1 MAEVR
6 PNRADLDG
14 GAHLLASARARLSAA
29 RADLALPDS
38 LRLSEWQRTTLLALL
53 ARLVRGIEDDLRSA
67 LSRRF
72 AAEGQEALG
81 AALSSAQLAI
91 ALPILEE
98 AGALGEPALIAVLL
112 RRAEEHRLSRASG
125 ETALLVELAGDAD
138 EAIAAEAMSLLTA
151 HSGRFDAFQE
161 PLMGR
166 IELPAELEH
175 DLVWSIA
182 AALRRYLV
190 ARHQVSAPAADEAI
204 AAAAGEWLSGY
215 DEGATVEALSL
226 RLARRLHGAGRLD
239 DGLVV
244 RTLEDAGLPLF
255 LAALAVRTGLD
266 PASAWEI
273 LADAAGRGPAL
284 LLRAA
289 GLERRHAAVI
299 LLRLLD
305 REEAV
310 IPQLDLFDTTPDGEA
325 TRLLGLWRLDPGY
338 RAAVARLAA

>member
-14 GAHLLASARARLSAA
+14 GAHLLATARARLAA
-29 RADLALPDS
+29 ANADLALPEAF
-38 LRLSEWQRTTLLALL
+38 RLNEWQRTTLLALL
-53 ARLVRGIEDDLRSA
+53 ARLVRTIEDDLRSA

-72 AAEGQEALG
+72 ASEGQETLG
-81 AALSSAQLAI
+81 AALSSAHIAI
-91 ALPILEE
+91 ALPILNES
-98 AGALGEPALIAVLL
+98 AALARPGLIAALL

-125 ETALLVELAGDAD
+125 ETALLVELAGDED
-138 EAIAAEAMSLLTA
+138 EAVAPEAMSLLTA

-166 IELPAELEH
+166 IELPAEIEH

-190 ARHQVSAPAADEAI
+190 AQHQVAAPAADEAI
-204 AAAAGEWLSGY
+204 AAAAGEWLAGY
-215 DEGATVEALSL
+215 DEGASVDALSL
-226 RLARRLHGAGRLD
+226 RLVRRLDAAGRLD
-239 DGLVV
+239 DGLVL
-244 RTLEDAGLPLF
+244 RTLEEAGLPLF

-266 PASAWEI
+266 PASVWEI
-273 LADAAGRGPAL
+273 LSDAAGRGPPL

-310 IPQLDLFDTTPDGEA
+310 LPQLDLFDTIADGEA
-325 TRLLGLWRLDPGY
+325 SRLLGLWRLDPSY